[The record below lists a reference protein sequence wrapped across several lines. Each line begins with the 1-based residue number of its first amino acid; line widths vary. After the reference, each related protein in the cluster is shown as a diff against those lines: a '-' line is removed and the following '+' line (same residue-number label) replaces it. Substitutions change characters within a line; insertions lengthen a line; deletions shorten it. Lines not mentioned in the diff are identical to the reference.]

1 MAHSNRNFVI
11 AYVLLVL
18 LPVLGLVGVLRH
30 GRGLNAPLSVD
41 GVWRWQADSSRL
53 AMLPCAESLLSN
65 QDPTLTISQS
75 GANLVLDFNNRAK
88 AAASGVIEGTTLKAS
103 IVRPPGEVSEAGC
116 TGGRALSLT
125 ATVDPKAD
133 PRSLV
138 GMLSASG
145 CPACAP
151 VEIRASRAP
160 VGTKA
165 AH

>member
-1 MAHSNRNFVI
+1 MI

-30 GRGLNAPLSVD
+30 GRGLTAPLSVD
-41 GVWRWQADSSRL
+41 GVWTWQADGSRL
-53 AMLPCAESLLSN
+53 ATLPCAESLLSN
-65 QDPTLTISQS
+65 QNSTLTISQS

-103 IVRPPGEVSEAGC
+103 IVPPSAGASRTGC
-116 TGGRALSLT
+116 TGDHALSLT
-125 ATVDPKAD
+125 ATVNPNAD

-138 GMLSASG
+138 GMLSANG
-145 CPACAP
+145 CPSCAP
-151 VEIRASRAP
+151 VEIRALRTP
-160 VGTKA
+160 VETKG